1 MSKQNASDKGIS
13 GESESIADKYF
24 VCTECLVEG
33 NVQSFVDLFYLTHA
47 VAAADE
53 TESETSNNIASYETL
68 QFLKTRLTE
77 AEVRVKT
84 ICQSQPLFKTLYPH
98 LLPYS
103 DNRVG
108 YSQVSIR
115 QSEYTKVFG
124 AYIDVAKHF
133 QSQNDHKTVRIQPS
147 ELTFASP

>member
-1 MSKQNASDKGIS
+1 MTKSGIS

-53 TESETSNNIASYETL
+53 SESEAGNISSYETL

-77 AEVRVKT
+77 AEVVN
-84 ICQSQPLFKTLYPH
+84 QP
-98 LLPYS
+98 
-103 DNRVG
+103 V
-108 YSQVSIR
+108 
-115 QSEYTKVFG
+115 
-124 AYIDVAKHF
+124 
-133 QSQNDHKTVRIQPS
+133 
-147 ELTFASP
+147 

>member
-1 MSKQNASDKGIS
+1 MSKTKSPSGESKPAIS

-53 TESETSNNIASYETL
+53 SENEAGNNISSYETL

-77 AEVRVKT
+77 AEVCMYL
-84 ICQSQPLFKTLYPH
+84 I
-98 LLPYS
+98 
-103 DNRVG
+103 
-108 YSQVSIR
+108 
-115 QSEYTKVFG
+115 
-124 AYIDVAKHF
+124 
-133 QSQNDHKTVRIQPS
+133 
-147 ELTFASP
+147 

>member
-1 MSKQNASDKGIS
+1 MVTVLSEPGLSASGAGQPTMSKPKIGESKPGVS

-53 TESETSNNIASYETL
+53 SDNEASNNISTYETL

-77 AEVRVKT
+77 AEV
-84 ICQSQPLFKTLYPH
+84 S
-98 LLPYS
+98 S
-103 DNRVG
+103 
-108 YSQVSIR
+108 
-115 QSEYTKVFG
+115 
-124 AYIDVAKHF
+124 
-133 QSQNDHKTVRIQPS
+133 
-147 ELTFASP
+147 